1 MAARRD
7 RWTLIYCRAAIA
19 SPGNRPP
26 AAGSINEKTGG
37 TASESW
43 EVDMNDKQLI
53 VNIYRTSYG
62 CMGIPERLEL
72 KKGVDV
78 GGSRDRRTTLLIGVT
93 AGKKKVPSTG
103 ITKVAGTGIIG
114 THSDMIVTTII

>member
-26 AAGSINEKTGG
+26 AAGSISEKTGG

-62 CMGIPERLEL
+62 CMGIPERLDCDSEEL
-72 KKGVDV
+72 KKDVDIV
-78 GGSRDRRTTLLIGVT
+78 GSRDI
-93 AGKKKVPSTG
+93 
-103 ITKVAGTGIIG
+103 
-114 THSDMIVTTII
+114 